1 MRIIAD
7 LHVHSKYS
15 RATSPGMNPSEICM
29 WADKKG
35 IDVIASGDFQHPKYL
50 EELKK
55 NLKESGNGLYSV
67 KGKNFKS
74 RLILST
80 EISNIFKQG
89 GKVRKIHTVVIMPS
103 LESAEKF
110 SKALDERGNI
120 NSDGRPI
127 FGFSAAD
134 LLKIAKDTDS
144 DSMVIP
150 AHVWTP
156 WFSLFGSKSGFDSVE
171 ECYGKEAKHISALET
186 GLSSDITMNRRV
198 SALDNYAF
206 VSNSD
211 AHSPSKIGREANVLD
226 CRLDYGDIKKSI
238 ESNSPKNFLYT
249 IEFYPEEGKYHN
261 DGHALCGINL
271 HPREA
276 LANKNKCPVCF
287 KPLTLGV
294 LHRVEE
300 LADRPWDYK
309 GNHIPQRHII
319 PLEEIIADSMGLNVT
334 SKKVTAAYEAA
345 VAKMPEFKLLLD
357 ASEDELK
364 DALGARAAEGVLKVR
379 RNEVNLV
386 PGFDGEFGKIS
397 IFRKLEDTS
406 AEPLAPKFK
415 IQLNLFSEDE

>member
-15 RATSPGMNPSEICM
+15 RATSPAMNPSEICL

-55 NLKESGNGLYSV
+55 TLKEAENGLYAV
-67 KGKNFKS
+67 KGAKYKS

-127 FGFSAAD
+127 FGFPAVD
-134 LLKIAKDTDS
+134 LLKLAKDTDPM
-144 DSMVIP
+144 SMVIP

-156 WFSLFGSKSGFDSVE
+156 WFSLFGSRSGFDSIE
-171 ECYGKEAKHISALET
+171 ECYGREAKHISALET

-198 SALDNYAF
+198 SALDDYAF

-211 AHSPSKIGREANVLD
+211 AHSPSKTGREANVLD
-226 CRLDYGDIKKSI
+226 CRLDYADIKKTI
-238 ESNSPKNFLYT
+238 EKNDPKKFLYT

-276 LANKNKCPVCF
+276 ISNKNKCPVCF

-309 GNHIPQRHII
+309 GNHVPQKHII
-319 PLEEIIADSMGLNVT
+319 PLEEIIADSLGVNVT
-334 SKKVTAAYEAA
+334 SKKVALAYEKAISMA
-345 VAKMPEFKLLLD
+345 GEFTLLLD
-357 ASEDELK
+357 APESLLI
-364 DALGARAAEGVLKVR
+364 DALGTKAAQGVMKVR

-397 IFRKLEDTS
+397 IFRKLEGTTAS
-406 AEPLAPKFK
+406 AASPGLKM
-415 IQLNLFSEDE
+415 QLGLFPEE